1 MTRRTEAHAPE
12 PEGPVRDRLIAS
24 LPFHYGWVIVFAG
37 ALGSF
42 MTLPGQTNGV
52 AMFFDPVAA
61 DLGLSR
67 AQIAA
72 AYTIGTLCGIL
83 PAPFVGRWIDR
94 RGPRLAAGAIAI
106 AMGLACVVMALTW
119 SALTLTIGFAAIRG
133 AAVGAL
139 SLVSQH
145 VINLWFV
152 TRRGMAATAA
162 SVGVALGGVV
172 FPQVIELLIRA
183 GGWRYAYVMLGAT
196 VAATMLP
203 VGLVLFRG
211 RPETFGLS
219 PDLGAPMQRSKGVW
233 EPAFTR
239 AQAIRTSAFW
249 TVSLANVLTN
259 ALGTGLLLN
268 HFDLLARGGVTREA
282 AVVVFAP
289 LSVTQVLAAVAVGPL
304 VDCLVPHRLL
314 VLPMMSM
321 AFACLFV
328 GMVASTPAAFVYGMA
343 LGFAYGS
350 FQAINASVYAHYFGR
365 KHAGEI
371 RGVTF
376 VITIVGAALGPLP
389 LGWAAAHGGYF
400 PVLAAGAALCAVAI
414 VANVVAAPPAASAS
428 C

>member
-1 MTRRTEAHAPE
+1 MRS
-12 PEGPVRDRLIAS
+12 V
-24 LPFHYGWVIVFAG
+24 PFHYGWVILAAG
-37 ALGSF
+37 ALGAF
-42 MTLPGQTNGV
+42 MTLPGQTTGV
-52 AMFFDPVAA
+52 AVFFDPVAA
-61 DLGLSR
+61 DLGLTR
-67 AQIAA
+67 AQIAL
-72 AYTIGTLCGIL
+72 AYTVGTLAGIL

-106 AMGLACVVMALTW
+106 AMGLACVAMASTY

-162 SVGVALGGVV
+162 SAGVALGGIV
-172 FPQVIELLIRA
+172 FPPVIEVLIRA
-183 GGWRYAYVMLGAT
+183 GGWRYAYVALGAV

-203 VGLVLFRG
+203 VGLFLFRD
-211 RPETFGLS
+211 RPERFGLS
-219 PDLGAPMQRSKGVW
+219 PDLGAHSKRSGVRP

-239 AQAIRTSAFW
+239 AEALRTPVFW
-249 TVSLANVLTN
+249 TISFANVLTN

-268 HFDLLARGGVTREA
+268 HFDLLARGGVARATAVIVFGPLSITQLVA
-282 AVVVFAP
+282 AVGI
-289 LSVTQVLAAVAVGPL
+289 GPL
-304 VDCLVPHRLL
+304 VDRFVPHRLL
-314 VLPMMSM
+314 ALPMISM

-328 GMVASTPAAFVYGMA
+328 GTVSSTTEAVVYGMA

-350 FQAINASVYAHYFGR
+350 FQAINAAVYAHYFGR
-365 KHAGEI
+365 QHAGEI

-389 LGWAAAHGGYF
+389 FGWAATYGSYSR
-400 PVLAAGAALCAVAI
+400 VLVAGAALCAAAVVANIVSKQPIVRI
-414 VANVVAAPPAASAS
+414 VASGPADE
-428 C
+428 